1 MPQTHQ
7 EIKPA
12 STFYSISVTHHPMLP
27 KLFHA
32 IESTI
37 NAQNLPLSK
46 LLDYITEQTRTQW
59 RVDGVSVL
67 VGPIGSLNEGL
78 IFRTFRV
85 PPNFLQAAT
94 ASSDQP
100 SDDPFGSD
108 DGQEGKLPA
117 RVNIT
122 DFLKQNGISFPEGAS
137 ASYSASD
144 NTLMVRN
151 SPQNIDLVDQ
161 LVSIVTNEEPVMV
174 IIRTAII
181 RVSEEKVK
189 ELGFDWAITPLDLSG
204 GLILGGGSVGNGGP
218 LTALGGDPITSG
230 NRSGNSAIVPDA
242 ITSFINDTAGIAS
255 DSTQRAPGILRV
267 SAITNGMVIDVM
279 MRGLNQSKAADIMVK
294 PSTITRSGER
304 SKIEIIREFIYPTE
318 YEPPELPQSVGTT
331 GTALAMRLELR
342 WKFFQSR
349 PQPLQDLKHANTG
362 ITLEVEPVVGPNKKF
377 IELSLRPE
385 LVEFEG
391 FVNYGSPIATLPL
404 AA

>member
-1 MPQTHQ
+1 MPTTDIRNKLAGIIVDNTDMENLSLQ
-7 EIKPA
+7 EALDFVRLQSREGDAPDPSGNQAGINILLNLGDPSSDA
-12 STFYSISVTHHPMLP
+12 AQAISRNRVD
-27 KLFHA
+27 
-32 IESTI
+32 I

-94 ASSDQP
+94 ASSDQL

-204 GLILGGGSVGNGGP
+204 GLHSRRRQRRA
-218 LTALGGDPITSG
+218 TAA
-230 NRSGNSAIVPDA
+230 R
-242 ITSFINDTAGIAS
+242 
-255 DSTQRAPGILRV
+255 
-267 SAITNGMVIDVM
+267 
-279 MRGLNQSKAADIMVK
+279 
-294 PSTITRSGER
+294 
-304 SKIEIIREFIYPTE
+304 
-318 YEPPELPQSVGTT
+318 
-331 GTALAMRLELR
+331 
-342 WKFFQSR
+342 
-349 PQPLQDLKHANTG
+349 
-362 ITLEVEPVVGPNKKF
+362 
-377 IELSLRPE
+377 
-385 LVEFEG
+385 
-391 FVNYGSPIATLPL
+391 
-404 AA
+404 